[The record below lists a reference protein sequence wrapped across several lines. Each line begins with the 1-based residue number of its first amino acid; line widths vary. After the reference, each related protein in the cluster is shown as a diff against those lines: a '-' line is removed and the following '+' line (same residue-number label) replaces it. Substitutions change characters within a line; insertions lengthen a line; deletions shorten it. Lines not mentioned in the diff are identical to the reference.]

1 MGATRAGVLR
11 LVLGEAT
18 VLIAVGVVCGTAIA
32 ALAARWTASLLYGI
46 EPSDPV
52 VFVLAPLGLLTVGLA
67 ACAIPARRATR
78 VDPAVALRNE

>member
-11 LVLGEAT
+11 LVLGEAAM
-18 VLIAVGVVCGTAIA
+18 LIGVGVVCGTIVA

-46 EPSDPV
+46 QPSDPV
-52 VFVLAPLGLLTVGLA
+52 TFVVAPLGLLTVGLA

-78 VDPAVALRNE
+78 VDPAVALRDE